1 MKIRRDSDGLVESE
15 LVELAWGAMNDE
27 RMKERRR
34 RRRRRRY
41 RRR

>member
-1 MKIRRDSDGLVESE
+1 MEIRRDSDGLVESE
-15 LVELAWGAMNDE
+15 LVELAWSAMNDE